1 MAHPITREENFEISL
16 LIGADHYWDFIE
28 DHIIRGNGPTA
39 MQSKLGYLLS
49 GPLPTV
55 QKPLSN
61 TNILHTCTTCN
72 EEDQQEN
79 FWNVESTDITNPK
92 ETDTGFLQQYQKSS
106 ISREPDGGYTAKFP
120 WKYDHAPLPTNY
132 AVCERRTRSLARR
145 LKQVPELLE
154 KYNNI
159 IAEQERRGFIEK
171 IHSSA
176 FSKHTHYIPHHAVQ
190 KASSTTPVRIVYDC
204 SCHQSKDHPSLNDC
218 LMVGPPFQ
226 NEICSIILRFRFHA
240 IALSTDIEKAFL
252 HVNLNEADRDYTRF
266 LWLSIPSDPESAFQ
280 TYRFKS
286 VLFGSA
292 SSPFIL
298 NAVLSYHLDQFKSPV
313 AADMK
318 RNLYV
323 DNIISGVSSESLA
336 TEYYTETRSIMLQA
350 KFNLRSW
357 ASNSKELQALAMT
370 DGVADKDTNVNILGL
385 RWNISTDMITFVSKD
400 ILPLDISLTS
410 KREVLQH
417 ASRLYDPLGF
427 LAPVTIQAKIFMQEL
442 WKQNLSWDEPL
453 NEALRHTWYK
463 IAQEIQRSINM
474 VLPRRY
480 CISFHSTTSLKLH
493 VFADASTKAYGAV
506 AYLCEGQQSSL
517 VMARTRVAPLKTKT
531 LPRLELMAAVIGAR
545 LAKFI
550 KSSLTPLCTDISTFL
565 WSDSQIV
572 LHWLNSH
579 KTLKQFVTSR
589 VQEITESF
597 PYTMWKYCPTADNP
611 ADLLTRGIS
620 AAVLE
625 ESTLWRHG
633 PTWLNTN
640 EWPVWEYT
648 EVLHL
653 QTGATNSEEEKSR
666 AKTNIPNILIRFGIR
681 S

>member
-1 MAHPITREENFEISL
+1 MLDIFGCWPLTSVVNLRSNASNQGVPKTTTCLLKTAIATVSAGGRYTKANILFDKGAQRCFVSQKLSTLLKLHPHNTENIRISGFGAQSPSDRLLGTVNIYVQSLAGEQMPVSALIVSHIATPLQNSFQACVKNIPHLQGLVLAHPITREENFEISL
-16 LIGADHYWDFIE
+16 LIGADYYWDFIE

-39 MQSKLGYLLS
+39 MQSKLGYLLL
-49 GPLPTV
+49 GPLSTV

-61 TNILHTCTTCN
+61 TNILHTSTICN

-92 ETDTGFLQQYQKSS
+92 ETDTSFLQQYQKSS

-132 AVCERRTRSLARR
+132 AICERRTRSLARR

-226 NEICSIILRFRFHA
+226 NEICSIILRFRFHT

-266 LWLSIPSDPESAFQ
+266 LWLSIPSDPESVFQ

-286 VLFGSA
+286 VLFVSA

-357 ASNSKELQALAMT
+357 TSNSKELQALAMT
-370 DGVADKDTNVNILGL
+370 DSVADKDTNVNILGL
-385 RWNISTDMITFVSKD
+385 R
-400 ILPLDISLTS
+400 
-410 KREVLQH
+410 
-417 ASRLYDPLGF
+417 
-427 LAPVTIQAKIFMQEL
+427 
-442 WKQNLSWDEPL
+442 
-453 NEALRHTWYK
+453 
-463 IAQEIQRSINM
+463 
-474 VLPRRY
+474 
-480 CISFHSTTSLKLH
+480 
-493 VFADASTKAYGAV
+493 
-506 AYLCEGQQSSL
+506 
-517 VMARTRVAPLKTKT
+517 
-531 LPRLELMAAVIGAR
+531 
-545 LAKFI
+545 
-550 KSSLTPLCTDISTFL
+550 
-565 WSDSQIV
+565 
-572 LHWLNSH
+572 
-579 KTLKQFVTSR
+579 
-589 VQEITESF
+589 
-597 PYTMWKYCPTADNP
+597 
-611 ADLLTRGIS
+611 
-620 AAVLE
+620 
-625 ESTLWRHG
+625 
-633 PTWLNTN
+633 
-640 EWPVWEYT
+640 
-648 EVLHL
+648 
-653 QTGATNSEEEKSR
+653 
-666 AKTNIPNILIRFGIR
+666 
-681 S
+681 